1 MTQAQS
7 QDGVRPCDRSS
18 PAGERGPDRRPQL
31 VAAVWRELRR
41 RARRLRNDDAVL
53 RERSQARGRR
63 ARAAGAAPRRDHD
76 GARDRNAPR
85 FPSSPEHVPR
95 IYRRRLAESRTRL
108 GLRRPCRR
116 EAVRSRPLRPQRVAR
131 EKARAAFRRPSIPVA
146 SVGFG
151 RGASYLSPASITR
164 GLGRRR
170 GMRVPFARLWRF
182 PSGSRGHASTRWY
195 LHCRYCWN
203 LSRPDHLLSAVRPNV
218 YRERWTTASAAS
230 RTRYASTT
238 TMPSSRTRTGY
249 VSTGM

>member
-1 MTQAQS
+1 MEFAPAIDPRLRAS
-7 QDGVRPCDRSS
+7 VGRIVDLRSS
-18 PAGERGPDRRPQL
+18 
-31 VAAVWRELRR
+31 AAVWRELRR
-41 RARRLRNDDAVL
+41 RARRFRTTTPCYESTRKLVIAE
-53 RERSQARGRR
+53 RERR
-63 ARAAGAAPRRDHD
+63 ARSSPRSPPCSRSRVPGSRPPGARTRSTAGGSRRAAPGWACGDLRRD
-76 GARDRNAPR
+76 GCAG
-85 FPSSPEHVPR
+85 
-95 IYRRRLAESRTRL
+95 RTAAKA
-108 GLRRPCRR
+108 G
-116 EAVRSRPLRPQRVAR
+116 

-164 GLGRRR
+164 SPGRRR

-218 YRERWTTASAAS
+218 YRERWTTASPSS
-230 RTRYASTT
+230 RKADQASTT

-249 VSTGM
+249 VSTGI